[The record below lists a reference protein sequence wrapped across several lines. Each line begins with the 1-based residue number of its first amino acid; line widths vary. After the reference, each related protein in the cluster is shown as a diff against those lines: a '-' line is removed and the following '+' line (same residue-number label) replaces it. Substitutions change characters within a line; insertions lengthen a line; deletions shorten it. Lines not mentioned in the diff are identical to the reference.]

1 MELFELRRATSILHE
16 AKEPAVAET
25 EISKFVPY
33 ELKEPFESRDSD
45 ACNENWFKT
54 VVEGR
59 SFETDLETARPAEK
73 DSLYLSWADKLLHSL
88 GAAYPLYLHLLNDP
102 TNVEKVLADNYFTV
116 PNSNKRKPGTKNLAL
131 VALKF
136 VTRPATEEDNK
147 SCSAYSTMLKLA
159 ERRKVNPESF
169 AEAMKSVTLRDARKA
184 IRKTLPKA
192 AKKKIKIEFF
202 TGESPIKKEIPL
214 PESLTITEEFCQQ
227 LVTDIISRLSAGGR
241 P

>member
-1 MELFELRRATSILHE
+1 MELSQLRRTTLIVHE
-16 AKEPAVAET
+16 AKEPAVAKT
-25 EISKFVPY
+25 EISEFVPY
-33 ELKEPFESRDSD
+33 ELDEPPDSQD
-45 ACNENWFKT
+45 TEVCEENWFKT
-54 VVEGR
+54 VIEGR
-59 SFETDLETARPAEK
+59 SFETDLETARPREK
-73 DSLYLSWADKLLHSL
+73 DSLYLGWADKLFNSL

-102 TNVEKVLADNYFTV
+102 TNVEKVLADRYFAV

-159 ERRKVNPESF
+159 ESRKVNPESF

-184 IRKTLPKA
+184 FRKTLPKA
-192 AKKKIKIEFF
+192 VEKKIKIEFF

-227 LVTDIISRLSAGGR
+227 LVAFISSRLPAGSR

>member
-1 MELFELRRATSILHE
+1 MEISQPRRATVVL
-16 AKEPAVAET
+16 PQAEKSDLA
-25 EISKFVPY
+25 ERDVSKFVRY
-33 ELKEPFESRDSD
+33 ELSEPSDSKD
-45 ACNENWFKT
+45 ADASEENWFKT

-102 TNVEKVLADNYFTV
+102 KNVEKVLADNYFTV
-116 PNSNKRKPGTKNLAL
+116 PDSNKRKPGTKNLAL

-159 ERRKVNPESF
+159 ESRKVNPENF

-184 IRKTLPKA
+184 FRKTLPKA
-192 AKKKIKIEFF
+192 AEKKIRIEFF
-202 TGESPIKKEIPL
+202 TGESPIKREILL
-214 PESLTITEEFCQQ
+214 PESLTVDEEFCQQ
-227 LVTDIISRLSAGGR
+227 LVTDIISRLPAGSR

>member
-1 MELFELRRATSILHE
+1 MGISQPRRATVVLPQ
-16 AKEPAVAET
+16 AKKSDLAERDV
-25 EISKFVPY
+25 SKFVRY
-33 ELKEPFESRDSD
+33 ELSEPSDSKD
-45 ACNENWFKT
+45 ADASEENWFKT

-102 TNVEKVLADNYFTV
+102 KNVEKVLADNYFTV
-116 PNSNKRKPGTKNLAL
+116 PDSNKRKPGSKNLAL

-159 ERRKVNPESF
+159 ESRKVNPENF

-184 IRKTLPKA
+184 FRKTLPKA
-192 AKKKIKIEFF
+192 AEKKIRIEFF
-202 TGESPIKKEIPL
+202 TGESPIKREIPL
-214 PESLTITEEFCQQ
+214 PESLTVNEEFCQQ
-227 LVTDIISRLSAGGR
+227 LVTDIISRLPAGSR